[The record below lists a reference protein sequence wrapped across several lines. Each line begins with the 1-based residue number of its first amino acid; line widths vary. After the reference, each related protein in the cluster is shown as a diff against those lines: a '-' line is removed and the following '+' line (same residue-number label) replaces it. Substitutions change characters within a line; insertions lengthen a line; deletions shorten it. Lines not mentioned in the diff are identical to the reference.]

1 MKKVVKRNHN
11 SSAIQDRL
19 ITAANS
25 STDELLSEYE
35 TSRSGLSFEQVGE
48 RLDYY
53 GDNTIS
59 YEKQDAWYTQLF
71 KAFVNPFSLILI
83 AIVAVSFFIDV
94 ILAAPNE
101 RSYTTVA
108 VIAVLVT
115 LSGLMRFFQ
124 ELRSNK
130 QVNELKHMVHT
141 TVTVERQETGKT
153 EIPLSEAVPGDIIYL
168 SAGDMVPADVRLLAS
183 RDLFVSQ
190 SSLTGESEPIE
201 KLSNLSEKHRDKKNS
216 SPLSLENLCFMG
228 TNVVSGAAVAVVLST
243 GDHTYFGSMAK
254 TLTGR
259 RAITSFDKG
268 VNSVSWLL
276 IRFMLIM
283 VPVVFFVNGLTKGD
297 WLQALLFALS
307 IAIGLTPEMLP
318 MIVTT
323 NLAKGAVNMAK
334 RKTVVKR
341 LNSIQNFGAMDVLCT
356 DKTGTLTRDKIVLE
370 RYLDIHGNEDDRVL
384 RHAYVNSYYQTGLK
398 NLMDI
403 AILDHADERGFMELR
418 SRYTKVDEIPFDFNR
433 RRMSVVVKDRDGKTQ
448 MVTKGAVEEMLSICS
463 HAEYHGNIVV
473 LDQEIR
479 SEIMEMVTELSDQG
493 MRVVAVAQ
501 KNNPSMEGILSVKDE
516 SDMVLMGYIGFL
528 DPPKK
533 TVTAALRALHG
544 YGVAVK
550 VLTGDNELVTRR
562 ICSMVE
568 LPVKGILVGGQI
580 EQMNEGE
587 LSRAVEEA
595 TIFAKLSPLQKVRI
609 VKSLQANGHTVGFL
623 GDGIND
629 AAALKESDVGISVD
643 TAVDIAKESAD
654 IVLMEKD
661 LMVLEK
667 CIIEGRRTFGNII
680 KYIKMT
686 ASSNFGNMLSVLVAS
701 VFLPFLPMLPVQIL
715 ALSLLYNISQI
726 SIPWD
731 TMDPAYLLK
740 PKKWDAKGIGR
751 FMGIIGPCSSL
762 FDIATFLLMW
772 YIFGCNTASDPML
785 VALFHSA
792 WFVESLMTQTM
803 VVHMIRTEKIPFIQS
818 RAAKPVLLLT
828 FAVIVIGVILPFT
841 AAGAFFKMTPLPL
854 GFFPFLALILACYI
868 TLTQFVKMLYIRRFK
883 TFL

>member
-1 MKKVVKRNHN
+1 MKNNVKKYTNN
-11 SSAIQDRL
+11 SIIQNKL
-19 ITAANS
+19 IKAANS
-25 STDELLSEYE
+25 TIDELLLEYE
-35 TSRSGLSFEQVGE
+35 TSRDGLNADQVE
-48 RLDYY
+48 ENLDYY
-53 GDNTIS
+53 GENTIS
-59 YEKQDAWYTQLF
+59 YEKPDAWYTQLF
-71 KAFVNPFSLILI
+71 KAFINPFSLILI
-83 AIVAVSFFIDV
+83 AIVLVSFIIDV
-94 ILAAPNE
+94 VLAAPNE

-108 VIAVLVT
+108 VITILVT
-115 LSGLMRFFQ
+115 VSGLIRFFQ
-124 ELRSNK
+124 ELRSNR
-130 QVNELKHMVHT
+130 QVNELKEMVHT
-141 TVTVERQETGKT
+141 TVTVERKETGKT
-153 EIPLSEAVPGDIIYL
+153 EIPLSEVVPGDILYL
-168 SAGDMVPADVRLLAS
+168 SAGDMVPADSRILAS

-190 SSLTGESEPIE
+190 SSLTGESEPVE
-201 KLSNLSEKHRDKKNS
+201 KLTNLSDKQKGKTDI

-228 TNVVSGAAVAVVLST
+228 TNVVSGAAVAVVLSS

-259 RAITSFDKG
+259 RAVTSFDRG

-276 IRFMLIM
+276 IRFMLVM
-283 VPVVFFVNGLTKGD
+283 VPVVFLVNGFTKGD
-297 WLQALLFALS
+297 WLEALLFGLS

-323 NLAKGAVNMAK
+323 NLAKGALNMAK

-403 AILDHADERGFMELR
+403 AILEHANERGFMELR
-418 SRYTKVDEIPFDFNR
+418 NRYTKVDEIPFDFNR
-433 RRMSVVVKDRDGKTQ
+433 RRMSVVIKDRDGKTQ
-448 MVTKGAVEEMLSICS
+448 MVTKGAVEEMLSICT
-463 HAEYHGNIVV
+463 HAEYHGNIVL
-473 LDQEIR
+473 LDDEIR
-479 SEIMEMVTELSDQG
+479 SEILEMVADLSDQG
-493 MRVVAVAQ
+493 MRVIAVAQ
-501 KNNPSMEGILSVKDE
+501 KNNPSIEGILSIKDE
-516 SDMVLMGYIGFL
+516 SEMVFMGYIGFL

-533 TVTAALRALHG
+533 MAAAAIRALHE
-544 YGVAVK
+544 YGVTVK

-562 ICSMVE
+562 ICRMVE
-568 LPVKGILVGGQI
+568 LPVSGMLVGGQI
-580 EQMNEGE
+580 EQMTEEE
-587 LSRAVEEA
+587 LSKAVEES
-595 TIFAKLSPLQKVRI
+595 TIFAKLSPMQKVRI
-609 VKSLQANGHTVGFL
+609 VKALQANGHTVGFL

-667 CIIEGRRTFGNII
+667 CVIEGRRTFGNII

-686 ASSNFGNMLSVLVAS
+686 ASSNFGNMLSVLIAS

-731 TMDPAYLLK
+731 NMDAEYLMK
-740 PKKWDAKGIGR
+740 PRKWDAKGIGR
-751 FMGIIGPCSSL
+751 FMVIIGPCSSV
-762 FDIATFLLMW
+762 FDIATYLLMW
-772 YIFGCNTASDPML
+772 FVFGCNTAADPL
-785 VALFHSA
+785 RVALFHSA
-792 WFVESLMTQTM
+792 WFVESLITQTL

-818 RAAKPVLLLT
+818 RAAKPVLMLT
-828 FAVIVIGVILPFT
+828 FTIIVIGTILPFT
-841 AAGAFFKMTPLPL
+841 AAGAFFSMTSLPL
-854 GFFPFLALILACYI
+854 AFFPWLGVILVCYM
-868 TLTQFVKMLYIRRFK
+868 TLTQLVKTVYIKKFK